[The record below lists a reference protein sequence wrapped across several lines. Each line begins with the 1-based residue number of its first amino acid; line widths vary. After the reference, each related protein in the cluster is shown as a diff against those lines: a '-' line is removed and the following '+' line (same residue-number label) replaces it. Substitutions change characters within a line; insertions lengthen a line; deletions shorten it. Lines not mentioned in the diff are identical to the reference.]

1 MYVGETMTNAD
12 RVRAWLLEGRP
23 VWGANLWS
31 TTDAMYSYR
40 MCIAQR
46 LDNWKAIMLVRKGP
60 TKTTQKHINLV
71 NEVARNLGFD
81 VGRLET
87 LQICQ
92 TA

>member
-1 MYVGETMTNAD
+1 MTNAD
-12 RVRAWLLEGRP
+12 RVRAWLLEERP

-31 TTDAMYSYR
+31 TTRGLYSYR

-46 LDNWKAIMLVRKGP
+46 LDKWKAVVLVRRGP

-71 NEVARNLGFD
+71 NEVARNLGFG
-81 VGRLET
+81 VERRET
-87 LQICQ
+87 LEVCQ